1 MIMIYMDIW
10 NKLVGDFERET
21 IRWAMQQHP
30 AHNQINIS
38 KKESKVVVYALVT
51 KAGWRDNSK
60 VQSILNSILVKLDYT

>member
-1 MIMIYMDIW
+1 MIISYKDIW
-10 NKLVGDFERET
+10 NKLIGDFERET
-21 IRWAMQQHP
+21 IRWAIQQHL
-30 AHNQINIS
+30 AHNRMNIT